1 MNSDSKLLNFILG
14 IETSKLQNIAKWSLG
29 MWIVYPLIIMILN
42 ALSVEGIYVYLIWM
56 YLLYLVGTIG
66 LIVGLIRFLQ
76 IVYRDGF
83 EIKRFV
89 INYLPF
95 LFLVLFLIWSLFSCL
110 LSADKHMAF
119 YGMIPMTTS
128 WFTFLSFGGFLV
140 LSMILSEDRQLLL
153 RVVKLFV
160 WISFVL
166 AVITFLDNGFSN
178 KLTFVEPYTNCFHYQ
193 SVFYN
198 TNHYAYYL
206 LISIL
211 TSFFVALY
219 ADDYKVRVTY
229 MLPYVIGIVVLIYN
243 NTLGAFLS
251 LTITILFI
259 LLWFVINKE
268 IRLPLVI
275 GLTIVFV
282 ITVIATSFFTDNLKV
297 SLLGMT
303 SDLETIIGDD
313 NASMVGSGRGE
324 LWSNAID
331 CIKSQPIFGCG
342 FENHGVYSIEKDKTG
357 LFVTAPHNYFLFLGK
372 HTGIPGLCFVLITLL
387 IGVTRLLKEKNNI
400 DRYSKAAAFIVV
412 AFLMSAFF
420 GVVKFYTE
428 PYFVI
433 AIGVCM
439 NECVKIKK
447 QR

>member
-29 MWIVYPLIIMILN
+29 IWIVYPIIIMILN

-56 YLLYLVGTIG
+56 YLLYFVGTIG

-76 IVYRDGF
+76 IVYSDGF

-95 LFLVLFLIWSLFSCL
+95 LFLVLFLIWSLLSCL

-140 LSMILSEDRQLLL
+140 LSMILSEDRQLML
-153 RVVKLFV
+153 RVVKLFI
-160 WISFVL
+160 WISFAL
-166 AVITFLDNGFSN
+166 AFITFLDNGFSN

-219 ADDYKVRVTY
+219 SDKYKVKIAY
-229 MLPYVIGIVVLIYN
+229 ILPYVLGIVVLIFN
-243 NTLGAFLS
+243 NTFGAFLS
-251 LTITILFI
+251 LTLTLVSVF
-259 LLWFVINKE
+259 LWFLIYKEKGLQIVLVLIVI
-268 IRLPLVI
+268 
-275 GLTIVFV
+275 FA
-282 ITVIATSFFTDNLKV
+282 ITVIVTSFFTDNLKV
-297 SLLGMT
+297 SLFGMT
-303 SDLETIIGDD
+303 SDLGTIIGDD
-313 NASMVGSGRGE
+313 DASTVGSGRGE
-324 LWSNAID
+324 LWSNAIE
-331 CIKSQPIFGCG
+331 CIRAQPIFGCG
-342 FENHGVYSIEKDKTG
+342 FENHGIYSIGEDGTG

-387 IGVTRLLKEKNNI
+387 IGVTRLLKKKSTI
-400 DRYSKAAAFIVV
+400 DGYSKAAAFVVV

-433 AIGVCM
+433 AMGICM
-439 NECVKIKK
+439 NECVKIKE
-447 QR
+447 